1 MSPLTRA
8 KLLDQ
13 TFETT
18 ITATSFMVDMAEH
31 LIGEPGEPEAMV
43 MTLAGRIAGALLAMV
58 ASEARDPDVMIE
70 EALPALKEKIGEA
83 AKRYLPTLLD
93 DVRERRRRRDCE
105 AGRGN
110 HRARRAS

>member
-1 MSPLTRA
+1 MSPETRA

-13 TFETT
+13 AFETT
-18 ITATSFMVDMAEH
+18 VTATSYMVDLAEH
-31 LIGEPGEPEAMV
+31 LVSKPGDSEAMV

-70 EALPALKEKIGEA
+70 EALPVLTEKIREA

-93 DVRERRRRRDCE
+93 DIRVRRRDCE
-105 AGRGN
+105 AGRGDD
-110 HRARRAS
+110 RAQQH